1 MCICLLPPL
10 MLVDHHI
17 VTPQTIDAKFE
28 KQLLRIVSLINE
40 WNFSGPWQPVR
51 SIRGHPFPLGR
62 KICISAQICVPRN
75 NLSQK
80 LCSSALPK
88 STLFDPALF
97 GRFNI
102 QGGQICVI
110 IDLCNNLSQKICIFA
125 LPKLTE
131 NTLCPIRNSFSAS
144 GAEHVCGTHKLGIY
158 ISFLSKCWISPNFE
172 ICCAT

>member
-1 MCICLLPPL
+1 MLVLNKTTGLQNNSRLESRQGVFVIFFRSCLLTTILSP
-10 MLVDHHI
+10 
-17 VTPQTIDAKFE
+17 PQTIDAKFE

-51 SIRGHPFPLGR
+51 SIRGHPFPMGR

-88 STLFDPALF
+88 STLFDPVLF

-110 IDLCNNLSQKICIFA
+110 IDLCNKGLFINDVITFGGYPDPLPPPCHHVIF
-125 LPKLTE
+125 
-131 NTLCPIRNSFSAS
+131 CPPPSVRVNR
-144 GAEHVCGTHKLGIY
+144 EK
-158 ISFLSKCWISPNFE
+158 N
-172 ICCAT
+172 

>member
-1 MCICLLPPL
+1 MLVLSKTTGLQNNSRLESRHCVFVFFLPSCLLTTISSP
-10 MLVDHHI
+10 
-17 VTPQTIDAKFE
+17 PQTIDAKFA

-40 WNFSGPWQPVR
+40 WSFSGSWQPVR

-80 LCSSALPK
+80 ICISGLPK
-88 STLFDPALF
+88 F
-97 GRFNI
+97 
-102 QGGQICVI
+102 
-110 IDLCNNLSQKICIFA
+110 
-125 LPKLTE
+125 TE
-131 NTLCPIRNSFSAS
+131 NTLCPTRNSFSAS